1 MERPALLYNSPID
14 DPAPWK
20 KAFAERR
27 PDLDFRVW
35 PDIGDATHI
44 RYALIWSIESGFLD
58 SLPNLE
64 AIFSMGA
71 GVDQICATAIPE
83 ANPAVPDGRCRP
95 QGADERIRHL
105 RRAALAPA
113 DGPL

>member
-1 MERPALLYNSPID
+1 VERPALLYNSPID

-71 GVDQICATAIPE
+71 GVDQICATRNSRSE
-83 ANPAVPDGRCRP
+83 SRCSGWSMPASRSR
-95 QGADERIRHL
+95 
-105 RRAALAPA
+105 
-113 DGPL
+113 